1 VQRVTD
7 GHVVVVANGAD
18 GIAVRDTR
26 GIWRRLGFTSE
37 GFSAD
42 AAPPLPSPHVDLGT
56 EHLTGFFVGLI
67 AFMSGMSGAHRHEP
81 RVNDLAVFAYI
92 LTSIGFLISLSSDSP
107 PAFLFGMACTLIAAA
122 LAATA
127 AVRSRVP
134 VQTWFALLVIAPC
147 TSFAIW
153 ATFSAW
159 ESGPLDDYSTASFL
173 ACLAAGAGVGASF
186 MVGWMTARKR
196 AGHPVA

>member
-1 VQRVTD
+1 
-7 GHVVVVANGAD
+7 
-18 GIAVRDTR
+18 
-26 GIWRRLGFTSE
+26 
-37 GFSAD
+37 
-42 AAPPLPSPHVDLGT
+42 
-56 EHLTGFFVGLI
+56 
-67 AFMSGMSGAHRHEP
+67 MSGAHRHEP
-81 RVNDLAVFAYI
+81 RVNGLAVFAYI

>member
-1 VQRVTD
+1 
-7 GHVVVVANGAD
+7 VVVANGAD
-18 GIAVRDTR
+18 GIAVRDAR

-42 AAPPLPSPHVDLGT
+42 AALPLPSPHVDLRT
-56 EHLTGFFVGLI
+56 EHLVGFFVGLI
-67 AFMSGMSGAHRHEP
+67 AFMAGMAGAHRHEP
-81 RVNDLAVFAYI
+81 RVNGLAVFAYI
-92 LTSIGFLISLSSDSP
+92 LASIGFLISLSSDSP

-134 VQTWFALLVIAPC
+134 VQAWFALLVIAPC

-159 ESGPLDDYSTASFL
+159 ESGPLDDYPMARFL
-173 ACLAAGAGVGASF
+173 ACLAGGAGIGASF
-186 MVGWMTARKR
+186 LVGRMSARKR
-196 AGHPVA
+196 AGHPAA